1 MLLIKRF
8 FWAVGADDA
17 NTSRSPENRGSTRD
31 YLGKAADMYADMKT
45 AENLQKTADELERIR
60 YQMSRKK

>member
-31 YLGKAADMYADMKT
+31 YLGKATDMYVDM
-45 AENLQKTADELERIR
+45 KTADELERIR